1 MASIESLKKKYQSLD
16 NRIQIQQEN
25 VVDSECLLVFDYE
38 YNGTGIE
45 ISIDTQ
51 EFTALCPW
59 TGQPDFGILSINY
72 VPNKVCIELKSLKY
86 YLMSYRNVSIVQE
99 HAANKIMKDIT
110 RICLP
115 KSMTIDLDYQIR
127 GGLHNSVKVNY
138 KKTRQIFRTLS
149 KPE

>member
-16 NRIQIQQEN
+16 SRIEMQQEN
-25 VVDSECLLVFDYE
+25 VVNSECLLVFDYE
-38 YNGTGIE
+38 YDGTGIE

-59 TGQPDFGILSINY
+59 TGQPDFGTLSINY
-72 VPNKVCIELKSLKY
+72 VPDKVCIELKSLKY

-110 RICLP
+110 KICLP
-115 KSMTIDLDYQIR
+115 KNMTINLDYQIR
-127 GGLHNSVKVNY
+127 GGLHTSVKVNY
-138 KKTRQIFRTLS
+138 KKT
-149 KPE
+149 

>member
-127 GGLHNSVKVNY
+127 GGLHTSVKVNY

>member
-1 MASIESLKKKYQSLD
+1 MASIESLKKKYRSLD
-16 NRIQIQQEN
+16 SRIQMEQEN

-38 YNGTGIE
+38 YDGTAIE

-59 TGQPDFGILSINY
+59 TGQPDFGTLSINY
-72 VPNKVCIELKSLKY
+72 VPDQVCIELKSLKY

-110 RICLP
+110 KICLP
-115 KSMTIDLDYQIR
+115 KNMTINLDYQIR
-127 GGLHNSVKVNY
+127 GGLHTSVKVNY
-138 KKTRQIFRTLS
+138 KKT
-149 KPE
+149 

>member
-16 NRIQIQQEN
+16 NRIQMQQEN

-59 TGQPDFGILSINY
+59 TGQPDFGTLSINY

-127 GGLHNSVKVNY
+127 GGLHTSVKVNY
-138 KKTRQIFRTLS
+138 KKN
-149 KPE
+149 

>member
-1 MASIESLKKKYQSLD
+1 MASIESLKKKYRSLD
-16 NRIQIQQEN
+16 SRIQMEQEN

-38 YNGTGIE
+38 YDGTGIE

-59 TGQPDFGILSINY
+59 TGQPDFGTLSINY
-72 VPNKVCIELKSLKY
+72 VPDQVCIELKSLKY

-110 RICLP
+110 KICLP
-115 KSMTIDLDYQIR
+115 KNMTINLDYQIR
-127 GGLHNSVKVNY
+127 GGLHTSVKVNY
-138 KKTRQIFRTLS
+138 KKT
-149 KPE
+149 

>member
-1 MASIESLKKKYQSLD
+1 MASIESLKKKYRSLD
-16 NRIQIQQEN
+16 SRIQMEQEN

-38 YNGTGIE
+38 YDGTAIE

-59 TGQPDFGILSINY
+59 TGQPDFGTLSINY
-72 VPNKVCIELKSLKY
+72 VPDQVCVELKSLKY

-110 RICLP
+110 KICLP
-115 KSMTIDLDYQIR
+115 KNMTINLDYQIR
-127 GGLHNSVKVNY
+127 GGLHTSVKVNY
-138 KKTRQIFRTLS
+138 KKT
-149 KPE
+149 